1 MLHQTLNTDFS
12 LLGDGTEV
20 SIFYVQPNSHVE
32 ISANHIM
39 GCYTPLWI
47 GIEDLITENR

>member
-20 SIFYVQPNSHVE
+20 SISYVHVE

-39 GCYTPLWI
+39 GCYKPLWI